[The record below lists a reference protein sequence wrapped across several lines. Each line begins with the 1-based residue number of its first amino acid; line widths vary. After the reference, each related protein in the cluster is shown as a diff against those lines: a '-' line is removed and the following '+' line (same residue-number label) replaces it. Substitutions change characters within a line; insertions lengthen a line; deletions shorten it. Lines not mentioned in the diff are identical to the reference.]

1 VQTYDVCDG
10 TPADLLTSQLC
21 LDELSKDVRGDL
33 RLVGARRHECQEEDC
48 LTLTVEHLLMLEL
61 ASHACDSAL
70 GALLDGRLQSK
81 DLVSVFSA
89 GSGTRRG
96 MHTGTF
102 VWQSAAASIHG
113 RLSGMTN
120 EGTHREPAF
129 STCQRCDERG
139 VMEGRLC
146 GRIVRTT
153 DQHLSGAQVFA
164 AYRLRFDP
172 GEDGGQSPVAGTI
185 EGLVVRTCSGRLCVT
200 FDLAGQNANPRSSGD
215 LSVQTRDLNGPTMF
229 TSVVT
234 WGSVTGLHLWHSST
248 LSFARAV
255 SRVELT
261 LVGFAVPATAT
272 AYDANGAVVA
282 TAVMTAPQR
291 VPETLVLS
299 APGIVSVVVDSPSD
313 EVLMPRVC
321 WQI

>member
-1 VQTYDVCDG
+1 VTC
-10 TPADLLTSQLC
+10 AWSA
-21 LDELSKDVRGDL
+21 RGK
-33 RLVGARRHECQEEDC
+33 HECREEDC
-48 LTLTVEHLLMLEL
+48 LTLTAEHLLRLEL
-61 ASHACDSAL
+61 TSHACDSAL
-70 GALLDGRLQSK
+70 GALLNGRLQSK

-89 GSGTRRG
+89 GSGNRRG

-129 STCQRCDERG
+129 SACQRCDERG

-146 GRIVRTT
+146 GRVVRTA
-153 DQHLSGAQVFA
+153 DQRLTGAQVFA
-164 AYRLRFDP
+164 AYRLRFEP
-172 GEDGGQSPVAGTI
+172 GEDGGESPVAGTI
-185 EGLVVRTCSGRLCVT
+185 EGLVVRTCSGRACVT
-200 FDLAGQNANPRSSGD
+200 FDLVGQDLNPRTMGD
-215 LSVQTRDLNGPTMF
+215 LSVQTRDLNGPTAI

-234 WGSVTGLHLWHSST
+234 WGPITGLHLSHSST
-248 LSFARAV
+248 LAFARPV

-291 VPETLVLS
+291 VPETLVLA
-299 APGIVSVVVDSPSD
+299 APGIVSVIVDSPSD

-321 WQI
+321 WQF